1 MALAAREAS
10 VAKDHR
16 LTVPLGLLLITLL
29 ASACAPAAGR
39 TTIAYLA
46 TQEDVV
52 AVIAQ
57 FGPQIEPPAGYNYFS
72 IESISDANV
81 TLYADLVA
89 ANAVVRVLTGMPGQ
103 PAKVSVTTFERQGT
117 TMVAV
122 SVSPS
127 GLTEVYDSIIMI
139 LDSRFRRAG

>member
-1 MALAAREAS
+1 VPAAQEES
-10 VAKDHR
+10 VAQDHR
-16 LTVPLGLLLITLL
+16 STVIQGLLLIAVLV
-29 ASACAPAAGR
+29 AACAPAAGR
-39 TTIAYLA
+39 TSIAYQA

-57 FGPQIEPPAGYNYFS
+57 FGPQIEPPAGYNFFS
-72 IESISDANV
+72 IETISQNSV

-103 PAKVSVTTFERQGT
+103 PAKASITTFERQGAT
-117 TMVAV
+117 TVAV

-127 GLTEVYDSIIMI
+127 GLTEVYDSIIML

>member
-1 MALAAREAS
+1 MAQ
-10 VAKDHR
+10 DHR
-16 LTVPLGLLLITLL
+16 STVIQGLLLIAVLV
-29 ASACAPAAGR
+29 AACAPAAGR
-39 TTIAYLA
+39 TSIAYQA

-57 FGPQIEPPAGYNYFS
+57 FGPQIEPPAGYNFFS
-72 IESISDANV
+72 IETISQNSV

-103 PAKVSVTTFERQGT
+103 PAKASITTFERQGAT
-117 TMVAV
+117 TVAV

-127 GLTEVYDSIIMI
+127 GLTEVYDSIIML